1 MSHLRRGFVA
11 ITVLAVIGVSPAPA
25 ASRMRTTA
33 TIFRAFNSAGVPT
46 IQVQSK
52 SGRCFAPSATSDR
65 NDAWRCLVGN
75 FILDPCFSSAK
86 AHGVVICP
94 DRQLNGGIMIR
105 LTRALPG
112 PANRGSPSPATVP
125 WNVQLAN
132 GQHCLLSSGASTAIH
147 GVRLNYFCDP
157 GTRYGLWGFPD
168 RRAQPWTILS
178 GPFTAKR
185 LTQRLVIVRAW
196 M

>member
-1 MSHLRRGFVA
+1 
-11 ITVLAVIGVSPAPA
+11 
-25 ASRMRTTA
+25 
-33 TIFRAFNSAGVPT
+33 
-46 IQVQSK
+46 
-52 SGRCFAPSATSDR
+52 
-65 NDAWRCLVGN
+65 
-75 FILDPCFSSAK
+75 
-86 AHGVVICP
+86 VICP

-105 LTRALPG
+105 LTRALPR

-157 GTRYGLWGFPD
+157 GTKYGLWGFPD

-178 GPFTAKR
+178 APFTAKR